1 MKYAVIILSVLFL
14 SACGG
19 GGGGGGATI
28 TPSSTTSTPT
38 PTSKYVNVDFATK
51 VNETAP
57 DLSTFDEFV
66 QLCNQ

>member
-19 GGGGGGATI
+19 GGGGGATI
-28 TPSSTTSTPT
+28 TPSSINST
-38 PTSKYVNVDFATK
+38 PTSKYVDVDFATK